1 MAWLREDFTIEWN
14 SCEKLKEKQK
24 KRYPWEWIPLVVIK
38 LV

>member
-1 MAWLREDFTIEWN
+1 MAWLREDFTIEGN

-24 KRYPWEWIPLVVIK
+24 KRYPFPWIPLVVIK